1 MFISDESC
9 MVGLPGFPG
18 PCRTAWRMIE
28 RDTEDFWYHVRFRI
42 CEGAR
47 PRFKKMMP
55 SDPSMLTHLLSQQSP
70 EHKIEVVQIVTPPCM
85 NGSPLE
91 RMEKLIS
98 AIVGYDR
105 SGECVLLH
113 KVDSGAI
120 YSSSPGVIDACLLRN
135 IRTIY
140 DAMTAAGKHFH
151 CTNYQTPNRSATTT
165 AAG

>member
-1 MFISDESC
+1 MFISDEIC
-9 MVGLPGFPG
+9 LVGLPGFPG
-18 PCRTAWRMIE
+18 PGRSAWRMVE
-28 RDTEDFWYHVRFRI
+28 RDSEDFWYHVRFRI
-42 CEGAR
+42 CEGAGA
-47 PRFKKMMP
+47 RFKKLMP
-55 SDPSMLTHLLSQQSP
+55 SDPSMLTHLLSQRSP

-113 KVDSGAI
+113 KVDSGAV
-120 YSSSPGVIDACLLRN
+120 YSSSPGVIDAGLLRN